1 MQDYFFLQ
9 CDEIEVQFVLVL
21 RQNTAQVNKGITDD
35 YCYDMHIKKSHIF
48 PSCLPETDYTEYV
61 HKQVLFGLKTFKPV
75 RFLYS
80 FIILVNLKPR
90 QIQANQV

>member
-61 HKQVLFGLKTFKPV
+61 HEQVLFGLKTFKPV
-75 RFLYS
+75 RFLHS
-80 FIILVNLKPR
+80 FITLVNLKPR
-90 QIQANQV
+90 QIQANLV